1 MAWSIVLLENK
12 RFSLFYWATGWVL
25 HGRPAS
31 NRVRRQQGGGGV
43 MFWAGIIGEEVLG
56 PFRVA
61 DGVKLDS
68 KGYCSFLQEHL
79 LPWFSEKSEEERK
92 TFIFQQ
98 DNAPSHA
105 SKYTKSWL
113 KDCGIEGAN
122 LMAWPSQSPDLNP
135 IEHYWSILK
144 KKVYGSG
151 RQFNSSDELWTA
163 VEAASRRILPSQVE
177 KLTASMDSR
186 LYKVIQKNGSYIE

>member
-1 MAWSIVLLENK
+1 M
-12 RFSLFYWATGWVL
+12 
-25 HGRPAS
+25 
-31 NRVRRQQGGGGV
+31 
-43 MFWAGIIGEEVLG
+43 
-56 PFRVA
+56 A

-92 TFIFQQ
+92 TFVFQQ

-105 SKYTKSWL
+105 S

-177 KLTASMDSR
+177 KLTASMDNR